1 MAKAAKK
8 VTSLDE
14 EVEAVLNDCRFSGK
28 ATLVWVRD
36 SSGRLVMHS
45 FKNKSV
51 AEVRDE
57 VRKLLRQFY
66 AETQDSGVLTGTLAM
81 QIA

>member
-1 MAKAAKK
+1 MAKAATTVK
-8 VTSLDE
+8 SLDA
-14 EVEAVLNDCRFSGK
+14 EVEAVIDDCRFSGK

-36 SSGRLVMHS
+36 SSGRKVMHS
-45 FKNKSV
+45 FVNKTM

-57 VRKLLRQFY
+57 VKKLLRPFY
-66 AETQDSGVLTGTLAM
+66 NDVKGSEVLTGMPAM